1 MQKEIINGGPLLDL
15 DGHLIEKGYAKSL
28 IKDYQR
34 SDIKANKLRIKEW
47 DYYLVYNEEYAIAL
61 TFDDNSYMG
70 LMSVS
75 VIDLK
80 NQREKT
86 VSPMQFMSKGNHHL
100 PSTSK
105 HGDCIYHSKKI
116 DMLFRHVDGKRV
128 LECKLPNFYEDS
140 DFECHLELTNE
151 PKESMVIITPFKDK
165 PKAFYYNQKIV
176 GFKVNGYFKV
186 GNFKYEF
193 KENDTRAILD
203 WGRGVWTY
211 KNTWYWGAGCGI
223 VDGHEIGFNIGY
235 GFGDT
240 SAASEN
246 AIFYDGIMHKLE
258 NITFNI
264 PKNEKGKYEYTKPW
278 TFTSSDGRFEM
289 EFTPII
295 DRKSKTDV
303 LLICSDQHQVFGK
316 FNGKMVLD
324 NGKVIEL
331 KDFIAF
337 AERVFNKW

>member
-1 MQKEIINGGPLLDL
+1 MQKEIINGGPLLGL